1 MTLKAVIFGSIGSFS
16 ETSRIQLE
24 SFNEALLQNGLKQ
37 QWDEKEYIE
46 FLKIQGGINRLKII
60 FPENSP
66 QVLEMIH
73 SEKTRLFQQKLA
85 EGESF
90 LRIGFEAFCEM
101 LLQNN
106 ILIGLASTTFLES
119 IEAILKSLNT
129 ISRENFT
136 FIGHQGLTQ
145 RQKPDPEIYEMALR
159 EMGVKKD
166 EVLAFEDTRLS
177 LMSPMH
183 AGIKTIAIPGEL
195 SSGQDFSEA
204 TLVIQ
209 QYSDL
214 DLERLNEFFFL
225 NKINELRENIQ
236 SVFIGFWNLMIC
248 MESKHFHFKE
258 LDIIHFQMCD
268 SVFFQLLE
276 GALRCISKSSIS
288 IFPGFHVPNTKPL
301 QQRQPNQS
309 PKCPV

>member
-24 SFNEALLQNGLKQ
+24 SFNEALSQNGLKQ

-46 FLKIQGGINRLKII
+46 FLKIQGGLNRLKKV
-60 FPENSP
+60 FPESSP
-66 QVLEMIH
+66 QVLEKIH
-73 SEKTRLFQQKLA
+73 FDKTRLFQQKLA
-85 EGESF
+85 EGEFF
-90 LRIGFEAFCEM
+90 LRTGFEAFCEM

-106 ILIGLASTTFLES
+106 ILIGLASTTFLDS
-119 IEAILKSLNT
+119 IDAILKSLNK
-129 ISRENFT
+129 ISRENFA

-145 RQKPDPEIYEMALR
+145 RQKPDPEIYEIALR

-177 LMSPMH
+177 LMSPIH

-209 QYSDL
+209 QYPDL
-214 DLERLNEFFFL
+214 DLERLNE
-225 NKINELRENIQ
+225 I
-236 SVFIGFWNLMIC
+236 
-248 MESKHFHFKE
+248 
-258 LDIIHFQMCD
+258 
-268 SVFFQLLE
+268 LL
-276 GALRCISKSSIS
+276 S
-288 IFPGFHVPNTKPL
+288 
-301 QQRQPNQS
+301 
-309 PKCPV
+309 

>member
-1 MTLKAVIFGSIGSFS
+1 MTLKTVIFGSIGSFS

-24 SFNEALLQNGLKQ
+24 SFNEALSQNGLKH

-46 FLKIQGGINRLKII
+46 FLKIQGGLNRLKQV
-60 FPENSP
+60 FPEINP
-66 QVLEMIH
+66 QVLEKIH
-73 SEKTRLFQQKLA
+73 SDKTRLFQQKLV

-106 ILIGLASTTFLES
+106 ILIGLASTTFLDS
-119 IEAILKSLNT
+119 IDAILKSLNT

-177 LMSPMH
+177 LMSPIH

-195 SSGQDFSEA
+195 SSGQNFSEA

-214 DLERLNEFFFL
+214 DLEQLNEIML
-225 NKINELRENIQ
+225 
-236 SVFIGFWNLMIC
+236 S
-248 MESKHFHFKE
+248 
-258 LDIIHFQMCD
+258 
-268 SVFFQLLE
+268 
-276 GALRCISKSSIS
+276 
-288 IFPGFHVPNTKPL
+288 
-301 QQRQPNQS
+301 
-309 PKCPV
+309 

>member
-24 SFNEALLQNGLKQ
+24 SFNEALSQNGLKQ

-46 FLKIQGGINRLKII
+46 FLKIQGGLNRLKQV
-60 FPENSP
+60 FPESSP
-66 QVLEMIH
+66 QVLEKIH
-73 SEKTRLFQQKLA
+73 SDKTRLFQQKLA

-106 ILIGLASTTFLES
+106 ILIGLASTTFLDS
-119 IEAILKSLNT
+119 IDAILKSLNT
-129 ISRENFT
+129 ISKENFA

-145 RQKPDPEIYEMALR
+145 RQKPDPEIYEIALR

-177 LMSPMH
+177 LMSPIH

-214 DLERLNEFFFL
+214 DLERLNE
-225 NKINELRENIQ
+225 I
-236 SVFIGFWNLMIC
+236 
-248 MESKHFHFKE
+248 
-258 LDIIHFQMCD
+258 
-268 SVFFQLLE
+268 LL
-276 GALRCISKSSIS
+276 S
-288 IFPGFHVPNTKPL
+288 
-301 QQRQPNQS
+301 
-309 PKCPV
+309 

>member
-24 SFNEALLQNGLKQ
+24 SFNEALSQSGLKHH
-37 QWDEKEYIE
+37 WDEKEYIE
-46 FLKIQGGINRLKII
+46 FLKIQGGLNRLKKV
-60 FPENSP
+60 FPESSP
-66 QVLEMIH
+66 QLLEKIH
-73 SEKTRLFQQKLA
+73 SDKTRLFQQKLT

-90 LRIGFEAFCEM
+90 LRTGFEAFCKM

-106 ILIGLASTTFLES
+106 ILIGLASTTFLDS
-119 IEAILKSLNT
+119 IDAILKSLNI
-129 ISRENFT
+129 ISRENFA

-177 LMSPMH
+177 LMSPIH
-183 AGIKTIAIPGEL
+183 AGIKTIATPGEL

-214 DLERLNEFFFL
+214 DLERLNE
-225 NKINELRENIQ
+225 I
-236 SVFIGFWNLMIC
+236 
-248 MESKHFHFKE
+248 
-258 LDIIHFQMCD
+258 
-268 SVFFQLLE
+268 LL
-276 GALRCISKSSIS
+276 S
-288 IFPGFHVPNTKPL
+288 
-301 QQRQPNQS
+301 
-309 PKCPV
+309 

>member
-24 SFNEALLQNGLKQ
+24 SFNEALSQNGLKQ

-46 FLKIQGGINRLKII
+46 FLKIQGGLNRLKKV
-60 FPENSP
+60 FPESSP
-66 QVLEMIH
+66 QVLEKIH
-73 SEKTRLFQQKLA
+73 SDKTRLFQQKLA

-90 LRIGFEAFCEM
+90 LRTGFEAFCEM

-106 ILIGLASTTFLES
+106 ILIGLASTTFLDS
-119 IEAILKSLNT
+119 IDGILKSLNT
-129 ISRENFT
+129 ISRENFA

-145 RQKPDPEIYEMALR
+145 RQKPDPEIYEIALR

-177 LMSPMH
+177 LMSPIH
-183 AGIKTIAIPGEL
+183 AGIKTIAIPGDL
-195 SSGQDFSEA
+195 SNGQDFSEA

-214 DLERLNEFFFL
+214 DLERLNE
-225 NKINELRENIQ
+225 I
-236 SVFIGFWNLMIC
+236 
-248 MESKHFHFKE
+248 
-258 LDIIHFQMCD
+258 
-268 SVFFQLLE
+268 LL
-276 GALRCISKSSIS
+276 S
-288 IFPGFHVPNTKPL
+288 
-301 QQRQPNQS
+301 
-309 PKCPV
+309 

>member
-1 MTLKAVIFGSIGSFS
+1 MTMTLKAVIFGSIGSFS

-24 SFNEALLQNGLKQ
+24 SFNEALSQNGLKH

-46 FLKIQGGINRLKII
+46 FLKIQGGLNRLKQV
-60 FPENSP
+60 FPESSP
-66 QVLEMIH
+66 QVLEKIH
-73 SEKTRLFQQKLA
+73 SDKTRLFQQKLA

-90 LRIGFEAFCEM
+90 LRTGFEAFCEM

-106 ILIGLASTTFLES
+106 ILIGLASTTFLDS
-119 IEAILKSLNT
+119 IDAILKSLNT
-129 ISRENFT
+129 ISRENFA

-145 RQKPDPEIYEMALR
+145 RQKPDPEIYEIALR

-177 LMSPMH
+177 LMSPIH

-214 DLERLNEFFFL
+214 DLERLNE
-225 NKINELRENIQ
+225 I
-236 SVFIGFWNLMIC
+236 
-248 MESKHFHFKE
+248 
-258 LDIIHFQMCD
+258 
-268 SVFFQLLE
+268 LL
-276 GALRCISKSSIS
+276 S
-288 IFPGFHVPNTKPL
+288 
-301 QQRQPNQS
+301 
-309 PKCPV
+309 

>member
-24 SFNEALLQNGLKQ
+24 SFNEALSQNGLKQ

-46 FLKIQGGINRLKII
+46 FLKIQGGLNRLKQV
-60 FPENSP
+60 FPESSP
-66 QVLEMIH
+66 QVLEKIH
-73 SEKTRLFQQKLA
+73 SDKTRLFQQKLV

-90 LRIGFEAFCEM
+90 LRTGFEAFCEM

-106 ILIGLASTTFLES
+106 ILIGLASTTFLDS
-119 IEAILKSLNT
+119 IDAILKSLNT
-129 ISRENFT
+129 ISRENFA

-145 RQKPDPEIYEMALR
+145 RQKPDPEIYEIALR

-177 LMSPMH
+177 LMSPIH

-214 DLERLNEFFFL
+214 DLERLNE
-225 NKINELRENIQ
+225 I
-236 SVFIGFWNLMIC
+236 
-248 MESKHFHFKE
+248 
-258 LDIIHFQMCD
+258 
-268 SVFFQLLE
+268 LL
-276 GALRCISKSSIS
+276 S
-288 IFPGFHVPNTKPL
+288 
-301 QQRQPNQS
+301 
-309 PKCPV
+309 

>member
-66 QVLEMIH
+66 QVLEKIPC
-73 SEKTRLFQQKLA
+73 EKTRLFQQKLA

-90 LRIGFEAFCEM
+90 LRIGFETFCEM

-119 IEAILKSLNT
+119 IDAILKSLNT

-177 LMSPMH
+177 LMSPIH

-214 DLERLNEFFFL
+214 DLEQLNEIML
-225 NKINELRENIQ
+225 
-236 SVFIGFWNLMIC
+236 S
-248 MESKHFHFKE
+248 
-258 LDIIHFQMCD
+258 
-268 SVFFQLLE
+268 
-276 GALRCISKSSIS
+276 
-288 IFPGFHVPNTKPL
+288 
-301 QQRQPNQS
+301 
-309 PKCPV
+309 

>member
-1 MTLKAVIFGSIGSFS
+1 MTMTLKAVIFGSIGSFS

-24 SFNEALLQNGLKQ
+24 SFNEALSQNGLKH

-46 FLKIQGGINRLKII
+46 FLKIQGGLNRLKQV
-60 FPENSP
+60 FPESSP
-66 QVLEMIH
+66 QVLEKIH
-73 SEKTRLFQQKLA
+73 SDKTRLFQQKLA

-90 LRIGFEAFCEM
+90 LRTGFEAFCEM

-106 ILIGLASTTFLES
+106 ILIGLASTTFLDS
-119 IEAILKSLNT
+119 IDAILKSLNT

-145 RQKPDPEIYEMALR
+145 RQKPDPEIYEIALR

-177 LMSPMH
+177 LMSPIH

-214 DLERLNEFFFL
+214 DLERLNEIML
-225 NKINELRENIQ
+225 
-236 SVFIGFWNLMIC
+236 S
-248 MESKHFHFKE
+248 
-258 LDIIHFQMCD
+258 
-268 SVFFQLLE
+268 
-276 GALRCISKSSIS
+276 
-288 IFPGFHVPNTKPL
+288 
-301 QQRQPNQS
+301 
-309 PKCPV
+309 

>member
-46 FLKIQGGINRLKII
+46 FLKIQGGLNRLKQV
-60 FPENSP
+60 FPESSP
-66 QVLEMIH
+66 KVLEKIH
-73 SEKTRLFQQKLA
+73 SDKTRLFQQKLA

-90 LRIGFEAFCEM
+90 LRTGFEAFCEM

-106 ILIGLASTTFLES
+106 ILIGLASTTFLNS
-119 IEAILKSLNT
+119 IDAILKSLNT
-129 ISRENFT
+129 ISRENFA

-177 LMSPMH
+177 LMSPIH

-214 DLERLNEFFFL
+214 DLERLNE
-225 NKINELRENIQ
+225 I
-236 SVFIGFWNLMIC
+236 
-248 MESKHFHFKE
+248 
-258 LDIIHFQMCD
+258 
-268 SVFFQLLE
+268 LL
-276 GALRCISKSSIS
+276 S
-288 IFPGFHVPNTKPL
+288 
-301 QQRQPNQS
+301 
-309 PKCPV
+309 

>member
-24 SFNEALLQNGLKQ
+24 SFNEALSQNGLKQ

-46 FLKIQGGINRLKII
+46 FLKIQGGLNRLKKV
-60 FPENSP
+60 FPESSP
-66 QVLEMIH
+66 QVLEKIH
-73 SEKTRLFQQKLA
+73 SDKTRLFQQKLA

-90 LRIGFEAFCEM
+90 LRTGFEAFCEM

-106 ILIGLASTTFLES
+106 ILIGLASTTFLDS
-119 IEAILKSLNT
+119 IDAILKSLNT
-129 ISRENFT
+129 ISRENFA

-145 RQKPDPEIYEMALR
+145 RQKPDPEIYEIALR
-159 EMGVKKD
+159 EMGVKKE

-177 LMSPMH
+177 LMSPIH

-209 QYSDL
+209 QYSDI
-214 DLERLNEFFFL
+214 DLEGLNETL
-225 NKINELRENIQ
+225 V
-236 SVFIGFWNLMIC
+236 S
-248 MESKHFHFKE
+248 
-258 LDIIHFQMCD
+258 
-268 SVFFQLLE
+268 
-276 GALRCISKSSIS
+276 
-288 IFPGFHVPNTKPL
+288 
-301 QQRQPNQS
+301 
-309 PKCPV
+309 

>member
-24 SFNEALLQNGLKQ
+24 SFNEALSQNGLKH

-46 FLKIQGGINRLKII
+46 FLKIQGGLNRLKQV
-60 FPENSP
+60 FPESSP
-66 QVLEMIH
+66 HVLEKIH
-73 SEKTRLFQQKLA
+73 SDKTRLFQQKLV

-90 LRIGFEAFCEM
+90 IRIGFEAFCEM

-106 ILIGLASTTFLES
+106 ILIGLASTTFLDS
-119 IEAILKSLNT
+119 IDAILKSLNT
-129 ISRENFT
+129 ISRENFA

-145 RQKPDPEIYEMALR
+145 RQKPDPEIYEIALR

-177 LMSPMH
+177 LMSPIH
-183 AGIKTIAIPGEL
+183 AGIKTIAIPGDL
-195 SSGQDFSEA
+195 SNGQDFSEA

-214 DLERLNEFFFL
+214 DLERLNE
-225 NKINELRENIQ
+225 I
-236 SVFIGFWNLMIC
+236 
-248 MESKHFHFKE
+248 
-258 LDIIHFQMCD
+258 
-268 SVFFQLLE
+268 LL
-276 GALRCISKSSIS
+276 S
-288 IFPGFHVPNTKPL
+288 
-301 QQRQPNQS
+301 
-309 PKCPV
+309 

>member
-24 SFNEALLQNGLKQ
+24 SFNEALSQNGLKQ

-46 FLKIQGGINRLKII
+46 FLKIQGGLNRLKQV
-60 FPENSP
+60 FPESSP
-66 QVLEMIH
+66 QVLEKIH
-73 SEKTRLFQQKLA
+73 SDKTRLFQQKLV

-106 ILIGLASTTFLES
+106 ILIGLASTTFLDS
-119 IEAILKSLNT
+119 IDAILKSLNT
-129 ISRENFT
+129 ISRENFA

-145 RQKPDPEIYEMALR
+145 RQKPDPEIYEIALR
-159 EMGVKKD
+159 EMGVKKE

-177 LMSPMH
+177 LMSPIH

-214 DLERLNEFFFL
+214 DLERLNE
-225 NKINELRENIQ
+225 I
-236 SVFIGFWNLMIC
+236 
-248 MESKHFHFKE
+248 
-258 LDIIHFQMCD
+258 
-268 SVFFQLLE
+268 LL
-276 GALRCISKSSIS
+276 S
-288 IFPGFHVPNTKPL
+288 
-301 QQRQPNQS
+301 
-309 PKCPV
+309 

>member
-24 SFNEALLQNGLKQ
+24 SFNEALSQNGLKQ

-46 FLKIQGGINRLKII
+46 FLKIQGGLNRLKQV
-60 FPENSP
+60 FPESSP
-66 QVLEMIH
+66 QVLEKVH
-73 SEKTRLFQQKLA
+73 SDKTRLFQQKLA

-90 LRIGFEAFCEM
+90 LRTGFEAFCEM

-106 ILIGLASTTFLES
+106 ILIGLASTTFLNS
-119 IEAILKSLNT
+119 IDAILKSLNT
-129 ISRENFT
+129 ISRENFA

-145 RQKPDPEIYEMALR
+145 RQKPDPEIYEIALR

-177 LMSPMH
+177 LMSPIH

-214 DLERLNEFFFL
+214 DLDRLNE
-225 NKINELRENIQ
+225 I
-236 SVFIGFWNLMIC
+236 
-248 MESKHFHFKE
+248 
-258 LDIIHFQMCD
+258 
-268 SVFFQLLE
+268 LL
-276 GALRCISKSSIS
+276 S
-288 IFPGFHVPNTKPL
+288 
-301 QQRQPNQS
+301 
-309 PKCPV
+309 

>member
-24 SFNEALLQNGLKQ
+24 SFNEALSQNGLKH

-46 FLKIQGGINRLKII
+46 FLKIQGGLNRLKQV
-60 FPENSP
+60 FPESSP
-66 QVLEMIH
+66 QVLEKIH
-73 SEKTRLFQQKLA
+73 SDKTRLFQQKLA

-90 LRIGFEAFCEM
+90 LRTGFEAFCEM

-106 ILIGLASTTFLES
+106 ILIGLASTTFLDS
-119 IEAILKSLNT
+119 IDGILKSLNT
-129 ISRENFT
+129 ISRENFA

-145 RQKPDPEIYEMALR
+145 RQKPDPEIYEIALR
-159 EMGVKKD
+159 EMGVKKE

-177 LMSPMH
+177 LMSPIH

-214 DLERLNEFFFL
+214 DLERLNE
-225 NKINELRENIQ
+225 I
-236 SVFIGFWNLMIC
+236 
-248 MESKHFHFKE
+248 
-258 LDIIHFQMCD
+258 
-268 SVFFQLLE
+268 LL
-276 GALRCISKSSIS
+276 S
-288 IFPGFHVPNTKPL
+288 
-301 QQRQPNQS
+301 
-309 PKCPV
+309 

>member
-24 SFNEALLQNGLKQ
+24 SFNEALSQNGLKQ

-46 FLKIQGGINRLKII
+46 FLKIQGGLNRLKKV
-60 FPENSP
+60 FPESSP
-66 QVLEMIH
+66 QVLEKIH
-73 SEKTRLFQQKLA
+73 SDKTRLFQQKLA

-90 LRIGFEAFCEM
+90 LRTGFEAFCKM

-106 ILIGLASTTFLES
+106 ILIGLASTTFLDS
-119 IEAILKSLNT
+119 IDAILKSLNT
-129 ISRENFT
+129 ISRENFA

-145 RQKPDPEIYEMALR
+145 RQKPDPEIYEIALR
-159 EMGVKKD
+159 EMGVKKE
-166 EVLAFEDTRLS
+166 EVVAFEDTRLS
-177 LMSPMH
+177 LMSPIH

-214 DLERLNEFFFL
+214 DLERLNE
-225 NKINELRENIQ
+225 I
-236 SVFIGFWNLMIC
+236 
-248 MESKHFHFKE
+248 
-258 LDIIHFQMCD
+258 
-268 SVFFQLLE
+268 LL
-276 GALRCISKSSIS
+276 S
-288 IFPGFHVPNTKPL
+288 
-301 QQRQPNQS
+301 
-309 PKCPV
+309 

>member
-24 SFNEALLQNGLKQ
+24 SFNEALSQNGLKQ

-46 FLKIQGGINRLKII
+46 FLKIQGGLNRLKKV
-60 FPENSP
+60 FPESSP
-66 QVLEMIH
+66 QVLEKIH
-73 SEKTRLFQQKLA
+73 SDKTRLFQQKLA

-90 LRIGFEAFCEM
+90 LRTGFEAFCEM

-106 ILIGLASTTFLES
+106 ILIGLASTTFLDS
-119 IEAILKSLNT
+119 IDAILKSLNT
-129 ISRENFT
+129 ISKENFA

-145 RQKPDPEIYEMALR
+145 RQKPDPEIYEIALR

-177 LMSPMH
+177 LMSPIH

-214 DLERLNEFFFL
+214 DLERLNE
-225 NKINELRENIQ
+225 I
-236 SVFIGFWNLMIC
+236 
-248 MESKHFHFKE
+248 
-258 LDIIHFQMCD
+258 
-268 SVFFQLLE
+268 LL
-276 GALRCISKSSIS
+276 S
-288 IFPGFHVPNTKPL
+288 
-301 QQRQPNQS
+301 
-309 PKCPV
+309 

>member
-46 FLKIQGGINRLKII
+46 FLKIQGGLNRLKQV
-60 FPENSP
+60 FPESSP
-66 QVLEMIH
+66 QVLEKIH
-73 SEKTRLFQQKLA
+73 SDKTRLFQQKLA

-106 ILIGLASTTFLES
+106 ILIGLSSTTFLDS
-119 IEAILKSLNT
+119 IDAILKSLNT
-129 ISRENFT
+129 ISRENFA

-145 RQKPDPEIYEMALR
+145 RQKPDPEIYEIALR
-159 EMGVKKD
+159 EMGVKKE

-177 LMSPMH
+177 LMSPIH

-195 SSGQDFSEA
+195 SNGQDFSEA

-214 DLERLNEFFFL
+214 DLERLNE
-225 NKINELRENIQ
+225 I
-236 SVFIGFWNLMIC
+236 
-248 MESKHFHFKE
+248 
-258 LDIIHFQMCD
+258 
-268 SVFFQLLE
+268 LL
-276 GALRCISKSSIS
+276 S
-288 IFPGFHVPNTKPL
+288 
-301 QQRQPNQS
+301 
-309 PKCPV
+309 

>member
-24 SFNEALLQNGLKQ
+24 SFNEALSQNGLKH

-46 FLKIQGGINRLKII
+46 FLKIQGGLYRLKQV
-60 FPENSP
+60 FPESSP
-66 QVLEMIH
+66 QVLEKIH
-73 SEKTRLFQQKLA
+73 SDKTRLFQQKLA

-90 LRIGFEAFCEM
+90 LRTGFEAFCEM

-106 ILIGLASTTFLES
+106 ILIGLASTTFLDS
-119 IEAILKSLNT
+119 IDAILKSLNT
-129 ISRENFT
+129 ISKENFA

-177 LMSPMH
+177 LMSPIH

-214 DLERLNEFFFL
+214 DLERLNE
-225 NKINELRENIQ
+225 I
-236 SVFIGFWNLMIC
+236 
-248 MESKHFHFKE
+248 
-258 LDIIHFQMCD
+258 
-268 SVFFQLLE
+268 LL
-276 GALRCISKSSIS
+276 S
-288 IFPGFHVPNTKPL
+288 
-301 QQRQPNQS
+301 
-309 PKCPV
+309 

>member
-24 SFNEALLQNGLKQ
+24 SFNEALSQNGLKQ

-46 FLKIQGGINRLKII
+46 FLKIQGGLNRLKKV
-60 FPENSP
+60 FPESSP
-66 QVLEMIH
+66 QVLEKIH
-73 SEKTRLFQQKLA
+73 SDKTRLFQEKLA

-106 ILIGLASTTFLES
+106 ILIGLASTTFLDS
-119 IEAILKSLNT
+119 IDAILKSLNT
-129 ISRENFT
+129 ISRENFA

-145 RQKPDPEIYEMALR
+145 RQKPDPEIYEIALR
-159 EMGVKKD
+159 EMGVKKE

-177 LMSPMH
+177 LMSPIH

-214 DLERLNEFFFL
+214 DLERLNE
-225 NKINELRENIQ
+225 I
-236 SVFIGFWNLMIC
+236 
-248 MESKHFHFKE
+248 
-258 LDIIHFQMCD
+258 
-268 SVFFQLLE
+268 LL
-276 GALRCISKSSIS
+276 S
-288 IFPGFHVPNTKPL
+288 
-301 QQRQPNQS
+301 
-309 PKCPV
+309 

>member
-24 SFNEALLQNGLKQ
+24 SFNEALSQNGLKQ

-46 FLKIQGGINRLKII
+46 FLKIQGGLNRLKQV
-60 FPENSP
+60 FPESSP
-66 QVLEMIH
+66 QVLEKIH
-73 SEKTRLFQQKLA
+73 YDKTRLFQQKLA

-106 ILIGLASTTFLES
+106 ILIGLASTTFLDS
-119 IEAILKSLNT
+119 IDAILKSLNT
-129 ISRENFT
+129 ISRENFA

-145 RQKPDPEIYEMALR
+145 RQKPDPEIYEIALR

-177 LMSPMH
+177 LMSPIH

-214 DLERLNEFFFL
+214 DLERLNE
-225 NKINELRENIQ
+225 I
-236 SVFIGFWNLMIC
+236 
-248 MESKHFHFKE
+248 
-258 LDIIHFQMCD
+258 
-268 SVFFQLLE
+268 LL
-276 GALRCISKSSIS
+276 S
-288 IFPGFHVPNTKPL
+288 
-301 QQRQPNQS
+301 
-309 PKCPV
+309 

>member
-1 MTLKAVIFGSIGSFS
+1 MTMTLKAVIFGSIGSFS

-24 SFNEALLQNGLKQ
+24 SFNEALSQNGLKQ

-46 FLKIQGGINRLKII
+46 FLKIQGGLNRLKQV
-60 FPENSP
+60 FPESSP
-66 QVLEMIH
+66 QVLEKIH
-73 SEKTRLFQQKLA
+73 SDKTRLFQQKLA

-90 LRIGFEAFCEM
+90 LRTGFEAFCEM

-106 ILIGLASTTFLES
+106 ILIGLASTTFLDS
-119 IEAILKSLNT
+119 IDAILKSLNT
-129 ISRENFT
+129 ISRENFA

-145 RQKPDPEIYEMALR
+145 RQKPDPEIYEIALR

-177 LMSPMH
+177 LMSPIH

-214 DLERLNEFFFL
+214 DLERLNE
-225 NKINELRENIQ
+225 I
-236 SVFIGFWNLMIC
+236 
-248 MESKHFHFKE
+248 
-258 LDIIHFQMCD
+258 
-268 SVFFQLLE
+268 LL
-276 GALRCISKSSIS
+276 S
-288 IFPGFHVPNTKPL
+288 
-301 QQRQPNQS
+301 
-309 PKCPV
+309 

>member
-24 SFNEALLQNGLKQ
+24 SFNEALSQNGLKQ

-46 FLKIQGGINRLKII
+46 FLKIQGGLNRLKQV
-60 FPENSP
+60 FPESNP
-66 QVLEMIH
+66 QVLEKIH
-73 SEKTRLFQQKLA
+73 SDKTRLFQQKLA

-90 LRIGFEAFCEM
+90 LRTGFEAFCEM

-106 ILIGLASTTFLES
+106 ILIGLASTTFLDS
-119 IEAILKSLNT
+119 IDAILKSLNT
-129 ISRENFT
+129 ISRENFA

-145 RQKPDPEIYEMALR
+145 RQKPDPEIYEIALR

-177 LMSPMH
+177 LMSPIH

-214 DLERLNEFFFL
+214 DLERLNEIFL
-225 NKINELRENIQ
+225 
-236 SVFIGFWNLMIC
+236 S
-248 MESKHFHFKE
+248 
-258 LDIIHFQMCD
+258 
-268 SVFFQLLE
+268 
-276 GALRCISKSSIS
+276 
-288 IFPGFHVPNTKPL
+288 
-301 QQRQPNQS
+301 
-309 PKCPV
+309 

>member
-1 MTLKAVIFGSIGSFS
+1 MTLKAVIFGSIGSFP

-24 SFNEALLQNGLKQ
+24 SFNEALSQNGLKQ

-46 FLKIQGGINRLKII
+46 FLKTQGGLNRLKQV
-60 FPENSP
+60 FPESSP
-66 QVLEMIH
+66 QVLEKIH
-73 SEKTRLFQQKLA
+73 SDKTRLFQQKLV

-106 ILIGLASTTFLES
+106 ILIGLASTTFLDS
-119 IEAILKSLNT
+119 IDAILKSLNT
-129 ISRENFT
+129 ISRENFA

-145 RQKPDPEIYEMALR
+145 RQKPDPEIYEIALR

-177 LMSPMH
+177 LMSPIH

-214 DLERLNEFFFL
+214 DLERLNE
-225 NKINELRENIQ
+225 I
-236 SVFIGFWNLMIC
+236 
-248 MESKHFHFKE
+248 
-258 LDIIHFQMCD
+258 
-268 SVFFQLLE
+268 LL
-276 GALRCISKSSIS
+276 S
-288 IFPGFHVPNTKPL
+288 
-301 QQRQPNQS
+301 
-309 PKCPV
+309 

>member
-24 SFNEALLQNGLKQ
+24 SFNEALSQNGLKQ

-46 FLKIQGGINRLKII
+46 FLKIQGGLNRLKQV
-60 FPENSP
+60 FPESKS
-66 QVLEMIH
+66 QVLEKIH
-73 SEKTRLFQQKLA
+73 SDKTRLFQQKLV

-90 LRIGFEAFCEM
+90 LRTGFEAFCEM

-106 ILIGLASTTFLES
+106 ILIGLASTTFLDS
-119 IEAILKSLNT
+119 IDAILKSLNT
-129 ISRENFT
+129 ISRENFA

-145 RQKPDPEIYEMALR
+145 RQKPDPEIYEIALR
-159 EMGVKKD
+159 EMGVKKE

-177 LMSPMH
+177 LMSPIH

-214 DLERLNEFFFL
+214 DLERLNE
-225 NKINELRENIQ
+225 I
-236 SVFIGFWNLMIC
+236 
-248 MESKHFHFKE
+248 
-258 LDIIHFQMCD
+258 
-268 SVFFQLLE
+268 LL
-276 GALRCISKSSIS
+276 S
-288 IFPGFHVPNTKPL
+288 
-301 QQRQPNQS
+301 
-309 PKCPV
+309 

>member
-24 SFNEALLQNGLKQ
+24 SFNEALSQNGLKH

-46 FLKIQGGINRLKII
+46 FLKIQGGLNRLKQV
-60 FPENSP
+60 FPESSP
-66 QVLEMIH
+66 QVLEKIH
-73 SEKTRLFQQKLA
+73 SDKTRLFQQKLA

-90 LRIGFEAFCEM
+90 LRTGFEAFCEM

-106 ILIGLASTTFLES
+106 ILIGLASTTFLDS
-119 IEAILKSLNT
+119 IDAILKSLNT
-129 ISRENFT
+129 ISRENFA

-159 EMGVKKD
+159 EMGVKKE

-177 LMSPMH
+177 LMSPIH

-214 DLERLNEFFFL
+214 DLERLNE
-225 NKINELRENIQ
+225 I
-236 SVFIGFWNLMIC
+236 
-248 MESKHFHFKE
+248 
-258 LDIIHFQMCD
+258 
-268 SVFFQLLE
+268 LL
-276 GALRCISKSSIS
+276 S
-288 IFPGFHVPNTKPL
+288 
-301 QQRQPNQS
+301 
-309 PKCPV
+309 

>member
-46 FLKIQGGINRLKII
+46 FLKIQGGLNRLKKV
-60 FPENSP
+60 FPESSP
-66 QVLEMIH
+66 QVLEKIH
-73 SEKTRLFQQKLA
+73 SDKTRLFQQKLA
-85 EGESF
+85 EGESS
-90 LRIGFEAFCEM
+90 LRTGFEAFCEM

-106 ILIGLASTTFLES
+106 ILIGLASTTFLDS
-119 IEAILKSLNT
+119 IDAILKSLNT
-129 ISRENFT
+129 ISRENFA

-145 RQKPDPEIYEMALR
+145 RQKPDPEIYEIALR

-177 LMSPMH
+177 LMSPIH

-214 DLERLNEFFFL
+214 DLERLNE
-225 NKINELRENIQ
+225 I
-236 SVFIGFWNLMIC
+236 
-248 MESKHFHFKE
+248 
-258 LDIIHFQMCD
+258 
-268 SVFFQLLE
+268 LL
-276 GALRCISKSSIS
+276 S
-288 IFPGFHVPNTKPL
+288 
-301 QQRQPNQS
+301 
-309 PKCPV
+309 

>member
-1 MTLKAVIFGSIGSFS
+1 MTMTLKAVIFGSIGSFS

-24 SFNEALLQNGLKQ
+24 SFNEALSQNGLKQ

-46 FLKIQGGINRLKII
+46 FLKIQGGLNRLKRV
-60 FPENSP
+60 FPESSP
-66 QVLEMIH
+66 QLLEKIH
-73 SEKTRLFQQKLA
+73 SDKTRLFQQKLT

-90 LRIGFEAFCEM
+90 LRTGFEAFCKM

-106 ILIGLASTTFLES
+106 ILIGLASTTFLDS
-119 IEAILKSLNT
+119 IDAILKSLNT

-177 LMSPMH
+177 LMSPIH

-214 DLERLNEFFFL
+214 DLERLN
-225 NKINELRENIQ
+225 
-236 SVFIGFWNLMIC
+236 
-248 MESKHFHFKE
+248 
-258 LDIIHFQMCD
+258 DI
-268 SVFFQLLE
+268 LL
-276 GALRCISKSSIS
+276 S
-288 IFPGFHVPNTKPL
+288 
-301 QQRQPNQS
+301 
-309 PKCPV
+309 

>member
-24 SFNEALLQNGLKQ
+24 SFNEALSQNGLKH

-46 FLKIQGGINRLKII
+46 FLKIQGGLNRLKQV
-60 FPENSP
+60 FPESSP
-66 QVLEMIH
+66 QVLEKIH
-73 SEKTRLFQQKLA
+73 SDKTRLFQQKLA

-90 LRIGFEAFCEM
+90 LRTGFEAFCEM

-106 ILIGLASTTFLES
+106 ILIGLASTTFLDS
-119 IEAILKSLNT
+119 IDAILKSLNT
-129 ISRENFT
+129 ISRENFA

-159 EMGVKKD
+159 EMGVKKE
-166 EVLAFEDTRLS
+166 EVVAFEDTRLS
-177 LMSPMH
+177 LMSPIH

-214 DLERLNEFFFL
+214 DLERLNE
-225 NKINELRENIQ
+225 I
-236 SVFIGFWNLMIC
+236 
-248 MESKHFHFKE
+248 
-258 LDIIHFQMCD
+258 
-268 SVFFQLLE
+268 LL
-276 GALRCISKSSIS
+276 S
-288 IFPGFHVPNTKPL
+288 
-301 QQRQPNQS
+301 
-309 PKCPV
+309 

>member
-24 SFNEALLQNGLKQ
+24 SFNEALSQNGLKH

-46 FLKIQGGINRLKII
+46 FLKIQGGLNRLKQV
-60 FPENSP
+60 FPESNP
-66 QVLEMIH
+66 QVLEKIH

-90 LRIGFEAFCEM
+90 LRTGFEAFCEM

-106 ILIGLASTTFLES
+106 ILIGLASTTFLDS
-119 IEAILKSLNT
+119 IDAILKSLNT
-129 ISRENFT
+129 ISRENFA

-177 LMSPMH
+177 LMSPIH

-214 DLERLNEFFFL
+214 DLGRLNEIL
-225 NKINELRENIQ
+225 P
-236 SVFIGFWNLMIC
+236 S
-248 MESKHFHFKE
+248 
-258 LDIIHFQMCD
+258 
-268 SVFFQLLE
+268 
-276 GALRCISKSSIS
+276 
-288 IFPGFHVPNTKPL
+288 
-301 QQRQPNQS
+301 
-309 PKCPV
+309 